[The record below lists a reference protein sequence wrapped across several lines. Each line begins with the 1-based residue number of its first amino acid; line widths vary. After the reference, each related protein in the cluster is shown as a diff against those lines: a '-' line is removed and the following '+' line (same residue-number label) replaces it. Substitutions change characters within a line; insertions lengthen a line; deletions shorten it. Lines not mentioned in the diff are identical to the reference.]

1 MPDPTLVVM
10 AAGIGSRF
18 GGLKQ
23 VVPVG
28 PNGALTLSYA
38 VYDALEAGFTKVVFV
53 ITGEIESEFRER
65 IGRAV
70 EQRVDTHYVF
80 QRVDQLPAGCSVPP
94 GRTRPWGTAH
104 AVLCCQDVV
113 NEPFAA
119 INADDFYGRST
130 FVSMAEYLRSAHD
143 RPGEYDYCTAGFI
156 LKNTLSPHGH
166 VARGICTVS
175 ADNCL
180 IDVVERRRVRRFGDA
195 VKYTVGDE
203 QWIEIPADTIV
214 SMNMWGFTPSIFGE
228 LDTRF
233 ARFLDAHGDDPLL
246 EFFIPSVVADLVK
259 ESRARVRV
267 LPTHELWLGVT
278 YKDDVGGFHQ
288 AVREMTDRGIYPESL
303 WE

>member
-38 VYDALEAGFTKVVFV
+38 VYDALQAGFTKVVFV

-143 RPGEYDYCTAGFI
+143 RPGEYDYCMAGFI

-180 IDVVERRRVRRFGDA
+180 IDVVERRRVRRLGDA

-233 ARFLDAHGDDPLL
+233 ARFLDAHGDDPVF
-246 EFFIPSVVADLVK
+246 EFFMPSVVADLVK
-259 ESRARVRV
+259 ENRARVRV
-267 LPTHELWLGVT
+267 LPTQELWLGVT
-278 YKDDVGGFHQ
+278 YKDDVEGFRQ
-288 AVREMTDRGIYPESL
+288 AVREMIDRGIYPESL